1 MNKTVIL
8 NRDLKHYGVLGMK
21 WGVRRTPEEL
31 GHKPK
36 YSTEPVVIKAGTS
49 VYRVTRTKK
58 ETNNRDTFVFTN
70 KEDAI
75 KFGKEMQNL
84 MPGNKLFM
92 MDIPVT
98 RDIIG
103 PSEKERVDNFLKLYK
118 DLPFVKNDI
127 QYLTTLAEEQE
138 ITLGVKGEDP
148 DLLKYRAY
156 TIAVAKNLGPYRK
169 LSQWNA
175 SPIETQKDAKRY
187 DLISDDYMRGNTKL
201 SKTSNEIDSLDSAC
215 LLFARTRMLSTGK
228 AKVSKFEHSGIGN
241 DKPNEPFNLWPI
253 GGGNALK
260 NISISDLRN
269 MNKINEKGET
279 DGQ

>member
-31 GHKPK
+31 GRKPK

-49 VYRVTRTKK
+49 VYRVTRTKREK
-58 ETNNRDTFVFTN
+58 NDRDTFVFAD

-75 KFGKEMQNL
+75 KFGKEMQKL
-84 MPGNKLFM
+84 IPGNKLFM
-92 MDIPVT
+92 MDIPIK
-98 RDIIG
+98 RDLIG
-103 PSEKERVDNFLKLYK
+103 ASEKERVDNFLKLYK
-118 DLPFVKNDI
+118 DLPFVKDNI
-127 QYLTTLAEEQE
+127 QWITDLAEEQG

-156 TIAVAKNLGPYRK
+156 TIAVSKKIGPYRRMSK
-169 LSQWNA
+169 SNA
-175 SPIETQKDAKRY
+175 SSIENQKDVKNY
-187 DLISDDYMRGNTKL
+187 DIVADDYMRGNTKL
-201 SKTSNEIDSLDSAC
+201 YKTSNEIDSLDSAY
-215 LLFARTRMLSTGK
+215 LLFAKTRMLSTGRP
-228 AKVSKFEHSGIGN
+228 KVSKFKHSGIEN
-241 DKPNEPFNLWPI
+241 DISNEPFNLWPI
-253 GGGNALK
+253 GGGNTLK

-269 MNKINEKGET
+269 MITINEKGET

>member
-49 VYRVTRTKK
+49 VYRVTRTKREK
-58 ETNNRDTFVFTN
+58 NDRDTFVFTD

-92 MDIPVT
+92 MDIPIK

-118 DLPFVKNDI
+118 DLPFVKDDI
-127 QYLTTLAEEQE
+127 QFLTTLAEGQG

-156 TIAVAKNLGPYRK
+156 TIAVAKNLGPYRTFSK
-169 LSQWNA
+169 SNA
-175 SPIETQKDAKRY
+175 NPIEKQKDVKRY
-187 DLISDDYMRGNTKL
+187 DLVSDDYMRGNTKL
-201 SKTSNEIDSLDSAC
+201 SETSNEIDSLDSAC

-228 AKVSKFEHSGIGN
+228 AKVSKFKHSGIGN